1 MDSTPLLD
9 RYQLLSELGRGGTGI
24 VYRAHDSLLKRDV
37 AVKVLG
43 GASLTSEA
51 QSRLLDEA
59 RSAASI
65 NHPGIVGIYDAALSG
80 QTAFVV
86 MELVEGP
93 SLHDLAFPDWI
104 DAARVGREICAALE
118 HAHRNSIVHRDLKPE
133 NILFTP
139 EGRVKLVDFGLARP
153 IASRLT
159 AEGSLVGSLHYIA
172 PEQALGQPV
181 DERTDLY
188 SLGVILY
195 ELVAGRLPFTAEDP
209 LALVA
214 QHIYAPVVPPRAF
227 RDDLPAAF
235 NDLIVQL
242 LAKQMLDRP
251 ASAEEVEGR
260 LAAIATLQP
269 VEPGGGGQVSQL
281 DRIARGRMVGRQTEL
296 GIAGAL
302 WRQAVAGRGQVLL
315 VSGEPGV
322 GKTRLVR
329 ELMAQAQISGGRVLQ
344 SEAHPEGGAPY
355 APILRLVRQ
364 AAGDA
369 VGLPLAPET
378 LAELAALSPELRA
391 RFPSLPANP
400 LLEPVAERERMCESV
415 VALCTALSA
424 SAPLLI
430 FIDDL
435 HWADSGTMYVVRR
448 LARVAAHTRMLLA
461 LTYREIELE
470 ESGSLDELLYD
481 LTREHLATRVKLA
494 RLSRDE
500 TRLMLETLFGGPVA
514 DELGDGIFQETE
526 GNPFFIEEVCRALLQ
541 DARVSQQDGL
551 WRAQVEIQDLRI
563 PQSVRLAIQT
573 RVARLPEEAQD
584 TLRMAAVLG
593 REFSFDILHAAMDL
607 DDDRLVD
614 ALELAARAQLIG
626 EDRSHAQGERGRPLS
641 PNFIF
646 EHALIP
652 ATLRDGVS
660 SLRLQ
665 RMHRRAAAAY
675 EELRPEDLES
685 IGFHAAAAGDEDKA
699 RACYLRAAEHA
710 QQLGAL
716 DDAMRF
722 YEASLEVWPTDD
734 RLGRADALSRL
745 AHCRWLAVRGDALA
759 AFEEARDL
767 YADLGDHL
775 RSGDLER
782 MIGRVFWETGDRQT
796 ALLHYR
802 EALRILEQEPT
813 SPELARAVSSM
824 CQMHML
830 ASEYDDCLAWGERA
844 LALAAQLGADDVRV
858 HALNSLGTVRVMT
871 GDPERGLSMLQES
884 LDGALDLGLPHDAAR
899 GYINL
904 VECLITVARYP
915 EALEKLEAMIAFA
928 LRMYIRGFAYT
939 AYVRQAEV
947 LWLLGRWQDA
957 LRVQKEKVESLDFP
971 GGVSGVWA
979 LTLRGRMLND
989 LGLVEQART
998 ILLEQLPIVMATHE
1012 IQTIAPRLG
1021 QLARAQA
1028 ALQDAVGL
1036 KTTTDSLLKA
1046 IDENPYLE
1054 RDSIPALLAACRAWV
1069 SFEASPSPANA
1080 NDWLPRIQRAHQQL
1094 RSPETHASLQEAIG
1108 FLALAAGDL
1117 EPALES
1123 LRTAVQIWSSIAR
1136 PFDASR
1142 ARVDYAR
1149 ALARAGRS
1157 DDAAQAFLES
1167 SAALGGLARDLPAG
1181 EMRQAFDRSPL
1192 MQDARPPQRARPATG
1207 KHRSGKQ
1214 TPPQD

>member
-260 LAAIATLQP
+260 LAAIATLQS

-369 VGLPLAPET
+369 FGLPLTPET

-541 DARVSQQDGL
+541 DSRVSQQDGR
-551 WRAQVEIQDLRI
+551 WQAQVEIQDLRI

-626 EDRSHAQGERGRPLS
+626 EDRSHAQGERGRSLS
-641 PNFIF
+641 PNFVF

-675 EELRPEDLES
+675 EVLRPEDLES
-685 IGFHAAAAGDEDKA
+685 IGFHAAAGDEDKA

-710 QQLGAL
+710 QRMGAL

-722 YEASLEVWPTDD
+722 YERALEVWPAED
-734 RLGRADALSRL
+734 RRGRAETISRL
-745 AHCRWLAVRGDALA
+745 ADCRWLAARGDALA
-759 AFEEARDL
+759 LFLEARDL
-767 YADLGDHL
+767 YAGLGDRLH
-775 RSGDLER
+775 SGDLER
-782 MIGRVFWETGDRQT
+782 RIGRLIWEAGDRQT
-796 ALLHYR
+796 ALKHYR
-802 EALRILEQEPT
+802 EAMRILEQEPP

-858 HALNSLGTVRVMT
+858 HTLNSLGTVRVMT

-884 LDGALDLGLPHDAAR
+884 LDRALELGLPHDTAR

-928 LRMYIRGFAYT
+928 LRMYVRGFTYT

-957 LRVQKEKVESLDFP
+957 LRVQ
-971 GGVSGVWA
+971 
-979 LTLRGRMLND
+979 
-989 LGLVEQART
+989 
-998 ILLEQLPIVMATHE
+998 
-1012 IQTIAPRLG
+1012 
-1021 QLARAQA
+1021 
-1028 ALQDAVGL
+1028 
-1036 KTTTDSLLKA
+1036 
-1046 IDENPYLE
+1046 
-1054 RDSIPALLAACRAWV
+1054 
-1069 SFEASPSPANA
+1069 
-1080 NDWLPRIQRAHQQL
+1080 
-1094 RSPETHASLQEAIG
+1094 
-1108 FLALAAGDL
+1108 
-1117 EPALES
+1117 
-1123 LRTAVQIWSSIAR
+1123 
-1136 PFDASR
+1136 
-1142 ARVDYAR
+1142 
-1149 ALARAGRS
+1149 
-1157 DDAAQAFLES
+1157 
-1167 SAALGGLARDLPAG
+1167 
-1181 EMRQAFDRSPL
+1181 
-1192 MQDARPPQRARPATG
+1192 
-1207 KHRSGKQ
+1207 
-1214 TPPQD
+1214 